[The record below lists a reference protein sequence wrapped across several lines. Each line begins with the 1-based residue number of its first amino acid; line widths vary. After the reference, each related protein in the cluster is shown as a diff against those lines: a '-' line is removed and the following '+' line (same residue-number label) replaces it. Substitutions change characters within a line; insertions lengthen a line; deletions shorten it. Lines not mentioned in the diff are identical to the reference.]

1 MATQFINSYLDGA
14 QYVPTYSVSSIRAST
29 EKERIDVSLV
39 CENGADGE
47 IETLFSTSLYSFGN
61 VVELSDVGSLVEEY
75 FRKRNK
81 VADIIS
87 IVFDSISIDVHFL
100 YCEYALPDTFDPQN
114 SFFIASHVQRVHQDS
129 TIAIS
134 AVNHGSATPFVIKAV
149 GHRISDNNLA
159 VTEKSVQRGL
169 NREDTAYFSVYE
181 IIRWALNKTDDD
193 AGENLRDVLY
203 FSIEYFGIQKMCYI
217 VPAAAYLTFS
227 FRNIFNAKEFLD
239 VVGVVTAKTDVSRE
253 IAVCNGSPKQ
263 YDRYV
268 NRTYQVETE
277 PLPPD
282 EVAIFEQFIASHHV
296 CLYLEG
302 NDFDIIIDDHTCEPS
317 SADDAL
323 TTIKFT
329 WRFAEQ
335 RPRIFD
341 SIVNGIMPTR
351 RKIFDETF
359 SPEYE

>member
-1 MATQFINSYLDGA
+1 MATQFINPYLDGA
-14 QYVPTYSVSSIRAST
+14 QYVPTSSVSSIRAST
-29 EKERIDVSLV
+29 QKECIDVSLV

-47 IETLFSTSLYSFGN
+47 IEVFFSTLLYSFGDI
-61 VVELSDVGSLVEEY
+61 VELSDVGSLVEEY

-100 YCEYALPDTFDPQN
+100 YCEYALPDSFDPQK

-129 TIAIS
+129 IIAIS
-134 AVNHGSATPFVIKAV
+134 AANHGSDMPFVIKAV
-149 GHRISDNNLA
+149 GHSISDNNLA
-159 VTEKSVQRGL
+159 VAEKSVKRGF
-169 NREDTAYFSVYE
+169 NREQTTYFSVNE
-181 IIRWALNKTDDD
+181 IIRWALNKTDDE

-217 VPAAAYLTFS
+217 VPAEAYLTFS
-227 FRNIFNAKEFLD
+227 FRNIFNVEEFID

-253 IAVCNGSPKQ
+253 IAVCNGSSKQ
-263 YDRYV
+263 YDRSV
-268 NRTYQVETE
+268 NRTYQVESE
-277 PLPPD
+277 PLTLD

-296 CLYLEG
+296 CMCLEG
-302 NDFDIIIDDHTCEPS
+302 NNFDILIDEHTCEPS

-329 WRFAEQ
+329 WRFADQ